1 MISAMRPLSTTF
13 LAASLLLATQ
23 SVMAGEDS
31 GFYIGGSLGRS
42 SLNIDDIDEIDT
54 DDFEIDDDDN
64 AYKIMLGFNLGIIPL
79 IDLAVEAAYRDFGA
93 FEGRSVLGDTESE
106 ADSLDVF
113 GLVALTFGP
122 VAVFGK
128 VGFVDWNVDTAIE
141 DRNIDQS
148 GSDPAYG
155 VGARFQLGSF
165 AIRGEYEEFEIA
177 DSSDLSMLSVG
188 LTYTF

>member
-1 MISAMRPLSTTF
+1 MTRKLLPAL
-13 LAASLLLATQ
+13 LAASLLLTAN
-23 SVMAGEDS
+23 SVFAGEDS
-31 GFYIGGSLGRS
+31 GFYIGGNIGRS
-42 SLNIDDIDEIDT
+42 SLNVEDIDDIDT
-54 DDFEIDDDDN
+54 ADFDIDDDDN
-64 AYKIMLGFNLGIIPL
+64 AYKVLLGFNLGIIPL
-79 IDLAVEAAYRDFGA
+79 LDLAVEAAYRDFGE
-93 FEGRSVLGDTESE
+93 FEGRSSLGAAKAE
-106 ADSLDVF
+106 AEAVDVF
-113 GLVALTFGP
+113 GVVALTFGP

-128 VGFVDWNVDTAIE
+128 VGFVDWNVDTVVE

-155 VGARFQLGSF
+155 VGARLQLGSF